1 MRVLIAQSR
10 FLLGGSE
17 TYAVT
22 AAEQLEQLGHPTT
35 IFAGEASPKGRE
47 LAASRGL
54 TLITGDLASLA
65 ERDDVDAVIAQDGA
79 GAYALASRQDLAQVF
94 VVHGF
99 AAYEHPPQALRPAPP
114 VVVLNDRVH
123 RHVAALASQPE
134 IVRLRQP
141 IDLQRFK
148 PRGPSRPQ
156 ARRVLVFSN
165 YLQPDRL
172 AILGA
177 ACEDLGLELVSM
189 GHTSETSV
197 SPQERIAEADV
208 VVGYGRSVL
217 EAMVMG
223 RAAYVWDHAGGDGW
237 VTPETYPALEA
248 DGFSGAATD
257 AVIDGDRLR
266 EDLAAYRPEMGVL
279 AYDLVRARHSAAH
292 HAEELVRLLERA
304 EPPAVDPAH
313 EGLGLLIR
321 REVRQR
327 EATEQAEQQL
337 RLQAGDLEAA
347 RARAAELAPALEQ
360 ACSALE
366 HSEDLLASERERRV
380 ELEGQLGAALG
391 STSWRL
397 TAPLRRLTE
406 LLRAVRDRFAGS

>member
-1 MRVLIAQSR
+1 MRILIAQSR

-22 AAEQLEQLGHPTT
+22 VAEQLEQLGHSTT
-35 IFAGEASPKGRE
+35 IFAGEASSKGRE

-54 TLITGDLASLA
+54 TLITGNLASLA

-79 GAYALASRQDLAQVF
+79 GAYALASRQDLRQVF
-94 VVHGF
+94 VIHGF
-99 AAYEHPPQALRPAPP
+99 ASYEHPPQALRPVPP

-123 RHVAALASQPE
+123 RHAAALASKPE

-148 PRGPSRPQ
+148 PRGPSRPK
-156 ARRVLVFSN
+156 ARRLLVFSN

-172 AILGA
+172 AILAA
-177 ACEDLGLELVSM
+177 ACEDLDLELVSM
-189 GHTSETSV
+189 GHTGETSV
-197 SPQERIAEADV
+197 SPQERIAEADI

-248 DGFSGAATD
+248 DGFSGGATD
-257 AVIDGDRLR
+257 AVLDSDRLR
-266 EDLAAYRPEMGVL
+266 EDLAAYRPEMGTL
-279 AYDLVRARHSAAH
+279 AYDLTRVHHSAAN

-304 EPPAVDPAH
+304 EPPAADPVH
-313 EGLGLLIR
+313 EALGLLVR
-321 REVRQR
+321 GEVRQR
-327 EATEQAEQQL
+327 EATEQAEHQL
-337 RLQAGDLEAA
+337 RLKAGDLEAA
-347 RARAAELAPALEQ
+347 RDQVAELAPALEQ
-360 ACSALE
+360 ARSALE
-366 HSEDLLASERERRV
+366 DTGDLLASERERRV
-380 ELEGQLGAALG
+380 ELEEQLGAAFG
-391 STSWRL
+391 SISWRL

-406 LLRAVRDRFAGS
+406 LLRAVRNRFAGS